1 MLRTTSELFPI
12 RNIIK
17 DRCAYHEKLCREAF
31 YATATLFFY
40 ARILS
45 NTLPKRSFKKYPRL
59 PRIDPITPIPSLQKP
74 YQHFSL
80 LILQKYLTFSIF
92 VDQRNKLNL
101 NHLRHRYD
109 F

>member
-17 DRCAYHEKLCREAF
+17 DQCAYHEKLCREAF

-45 NTLPKRSFKKYPRL
+45 NTLPKQSFLRVSTTTTHRSYHSHSISSKTL
-59 PRIDPITPIPSLQKP
+59 PAFFFANSSKVSNVF
-74 YQHFSL
+74 HFC
-80 LILQKYLTFSIF
+80 
-92 VDQRNKLNL
+92 
-101 NHLRHRYD
+101 
-109 F
+109 